1 MKKEILCMEIITHH
15 ILSMYV
21 FLNLKQAG
29 DNMSPFFRK
38 RTKKKK
44 QESIPTIPDS
54 EMIKS
59 NQDKFISANLEENMS
74 KINAIFQNDM
84 DFSNRRFKLFGT
96 IPASLICLKSLVSN
110 EIIDRDIIKPLQEL
124 SLPKGSD
131 NVGTDFILEQVL
143 YYSDTKIIENY
154 SKLLQSLTLGKTIVF
169 IEGIS
174 KALEFDAVQIDKRSI
189 EQPETERVVIGP
201 RDGFIE
207 QIITNIGLIRYR
219 LPVPEFRIEQTEVG
233 TRSHTKVA
241 ICYLDDIANPTLVQE
256 VKNRIDAVEIDSILD
271 AGYLEQFIQDNPW
284 SPFPQVLN
292 TERPDKTIANILEGR
307 VAILVDGSP
316 FALIVPA
323 TFHQFYQTNEDYNVR
338 WLISSFI
345 RIIRFIALVFSL
357 TFSSFYVT
365 ALSFHPELIPAS
377 FVVAASS
384 GRQGVPF
391 PVFVEVL
398 IMEIAMEILREASV
412 RMPQQIGGA
421 LSIVGVLV
429 VGQAAVQAGFVSPI
443 TVFIIALSTIG
454 SFATPSY
461 NAANAFR
468 MLRFFLVILAGI
480 FGLLGLAIG
489 IIIVLNHMVSLRSYG
504 VPYMAPIAPVNLKA
518 LKDAIIRAPLDW
530 LKERPK
536 TLNPQNTKRVGKR
549 VKEKA
554 ENNFV
559 EEGRG
564 GEDET

>member
-1 MKKEILCMEIITHH
+1 
-15 ILSMYV
+15 
-21 FLNLKQAG
+21 
-29 DNMSPFFRK
+29 MSPFFKK
-38 RTKKKK
+38 RAKKKK
-44 QESIPTIPDS
+44 QENIPTIPDS
-54 EMIKS
+54 EIIKS
-59 NQDKFISANLEENMS
+59 NQDKLISVNLEENMS

-174 KALEFDAVQIDKRSI
+174 KALEFDAVQIDKRSV

-345 RIIRFIALVFSL
+345 RIIRLIALVFSL

-504 VPYMAPIAPVNLKA
+504 VPYMAPIAPVNIKA

-536 TLNPQNTKRVGKR
+536 TLNPQNSKRVGKR

-554 ENNFV
+554 ENNFI

>member
-1 MKKEILCMEIITHH
+1 
-15 ILSMYV
+15 MYGNYFTSHTIFCNV
-21 FLNLKQAG
+21 QNLELEG
-29 DNMSPFFRK
+29 DSMSPFFKR
-38 RTKKKK
+38 RTKKKNEK
-44 QESIPTIPDS
+44 NIPTIPDS
-54 EMIKS
+54 EIIKS
-59 NQDKFISANLEENMS
+59 NQDKQISENLKENIN
-74 KINAIFQNDM
+74 KINEIFQNDL
-84 DFSNRRFKLFGT
+84 DFSVRKFKIFGT
-96 IPASLICLKSLVSN
+96 MNATLICFKSMVSKDV
-110 EIIDRDIIKPLQEL
+110 IDRDIIKPLQEME
-124 SLPKGSD
+124 LPKD
-131 NVGTDFILEQVL
+131 LDVVGTDYILEQVL

-154 SKLLQSLTLGKTIVF
+154 SKMLQSLTVGKTIVF
-169 IEGIS
+169 VEGIN
-174 KALEFDAVQIDKRSI
+174 KAIEFDAVQIDKRSI
-189 EQPETERVVIGP
+189 EQPETERVVVGP

-207 QIITNIGLIRYR
+207 QIFTNIGLMRYR

-233 TRSHTKVA
+233 TRSHTKIA
-241 ICYLDDIANPTLVQE
+241 ICYLEDIANPTLVEE
-256 VKNRIDAVEIDSILD
+256 VKKRIDAVEIDSILD

-284 SPFPQVLN
+284 SPFPQILN
-292 TERPDKTIANILEGR
+292 TERPDKAIANILEGR
-307 VAILVDGSP
+307 VTILVDGSP

-345 RIIRFIALVFSL
+345 RIIRLIALVFSL

-480 FGLLGLAIG
+480 FGLLGLAVG
-489 IIIVLNHMVSLRSYG
+489 IILVLNHMVSLRSYG
-504 VPYMAPIAPVNLKA
+504 IPYLSPIAPGNLKA
-518 LKDAIIRAPLDW
+518 LKDTLIRAPLDW
-530 LKERPK
+530 LKERPE
-536 TLNPQNTKRVGKR
+536 TLSPKNTKRVGKR
-549 VKEKA
+549 VKEKSK
-554 ENNFV
+554 NNFV
-559 EEGRG
+559 EENRG

>member
-96 IPASLICLKSLVSN
+96 IPASLICLKSLASN

-271 AGYLEQFIQDNPW
+271 AGYLE
-284 SPFPQVLN
+284 
-292 TERPDKTIANILEGR
+292 
-307 VAILVDGSP
+307 
-316 FALIVPA
+316 
-323 TFHQFYQTNEDYNVR
+323 
-338 WLISSFI
+338 
-345 RIIRFIALVFSL
+345 
-357 TFSSFYVT
+357 
-365 ALSFHPELIPAS
+365 
-377 FVVAASS
+377 
-384 GRQGVPF
+384 
-391 PVFVEVL
+391 
-398 IMEIAMEILREASV
+398 
-412 RMPQQIGGA
+412 
-421 LSIVGVLV
+421 
-429 VGQAAVQAGFVSPI
+429 
-443 TVFIIALSTIG
+443 
-454 SFATPSY
+454 
-461 NAANAFR
+461 
-468 MLRFFLVILAGI
+468 
-480 FGLLGLAIG
+480 
-489 IIIVLNHMVSLRSYG
+489 
-504 VPYMAPIAPVNLKA
+504 
-518 LKDAIIRAPLDW
+518 
-530 LKERPK
+530 
-536 TLNPQNTKRVGKR
+536 
-549 VKEKA
+549 
-554 ENNFV
+554 
-559 EEGRG
+559 
-564 GEDET
+564 